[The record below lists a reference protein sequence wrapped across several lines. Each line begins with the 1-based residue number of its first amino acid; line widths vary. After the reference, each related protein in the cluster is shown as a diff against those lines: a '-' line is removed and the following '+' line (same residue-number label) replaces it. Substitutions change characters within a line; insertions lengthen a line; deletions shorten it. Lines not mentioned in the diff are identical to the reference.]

1 MPTYY
6 EMSLDLTIGE
16 ITMQTTNNK
25 LESSEHVSLLLL
37 AHSGARGE
45 SDLQEV
51 ELELAFPFPS
61 IKLDCVSFS

>member
-1 MPTYY
+1 
-6 EMSLDLTIGE
+6 
-16 ITMQTTNNK
+16 MQTTNNK